1 MDRTIARKNNKKL
14 KVVGI
19 ILGIILLLSL
29 SYVTFFQD
37 VVLNV
42 AKREVRIQTV
52 IEDHFE
58 DYISFQAQV
67 EPLHS
72 MLINIVEGGA
82 VQELFVENGA
92 MVEKG
97 TPLARLYN
105 PNTEFSYLSQETAI
119 IEQMNNLNVSKLNI
133 RNQELSLSKDLITM
147 QHDYNVAEQNYLLNE
162 KLFAKEV
169 LSLNEWKESE
179 ERFRYQKERKQIIE
193 ESMHKEMQTNKLQ
206 LTQIDQALRIMSQSL
221 EKLRENKQNFLLLA
235 PISGW
240 LSSFEAILGQTYQA
254 GESIGKIDVM
264 KGYKLVAKVDEFYLD
279 KVEVGQ
285 QGQISFKEE
294 LLVVRVSKVLPEVKN
309 GRFEVELQ
317 FANSEGIKLQQGTSF
332 GVKLSLSEKEQKVLL
347 AKGNFYSDTNG
358 SWVYVVKGNQA
369 VRRNV
374 ELGRENPSY
383 YEVISGLEV
392 GEQVIV
398 SSYKNYLRVE
408 KLNIQ

>member
-1 MDRTIARKNNKKL
+1 M
-14 KVVGI
+14 
-19 ILGIILLLSL
+19 
-29 SYVTFFQD
+29 
-37 VVLNV
+37 
-42 AKREVRIQTV
+42 E
-52 IEDHFE
+52 
-58 DYISFQAQV
+58 
-67 EPLHS
+67 
-72 MLINIVEGGA
+72 
-82 VQELFVENGA
+82 
-92 MVEKG
+92 
-97 TPLARLYN
+97 
-105 PNTEFSYLSQETAI
+105 
-119 IEQMNNLNVSKLNI
+119 
-133 RNQELSLSKDLITM
+133 
-147 QHDYNVAEQNYLLNE
+147 
-162 KLFAKEV
+162 
-169 LSLNEWKESE
+169 ESE

>member
-169 LSLNEWKESE
+169 LSLNEWKKVRSDFVIKKNES
-179 ERFRYQKERKQIIE
+179 K
-193 ESMHKEMQTNKLQ
+193 
-206 LTQIDQALRIMSQSL
+206 
-221 EKLRENKQNFLLLA
+221 
-235 PISGW
+235 
-240 LSSFEAILGQTYQA
+240 
-254 GESIGKIDVM
+254 
-264 KGYKLVAKVDEFYLD
+264 
-279 KVEVGQ
+279 
-285 QGQISFKEE
+285 
-294 LLVVRVSKVLPEVKN
+294 
-309 GRFEVELQ
+309 
-317 FANSEGIKLQQGTSF
+317 
-332 GVKLSLSEKEQKVLL
+332 
-347 AKGNFYSDTNG
+347 
-358 SWVYVVKGNQA
+358 
-369 VRRNV
+369 
-374 ELGRENPSY
+374 
-383 YEVISGLEV
+383 
-392 GEQVIV
+392 
-398 SSYKNYLRVE
+398 
-408 KLNIQ
+408 